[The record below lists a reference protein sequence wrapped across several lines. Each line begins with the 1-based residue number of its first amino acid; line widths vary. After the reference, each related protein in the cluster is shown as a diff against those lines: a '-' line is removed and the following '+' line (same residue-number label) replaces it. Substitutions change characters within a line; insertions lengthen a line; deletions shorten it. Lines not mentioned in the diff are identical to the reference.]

1 MVRMPEGAH
10 LLGIGEEVAI
20 MPLGATAPA
29 EILEISKVSYVRSST
44 IQLENGRLYKR
55 ADGRGLV
62 SNDYIV
68 LATEDHRQEM
78 LRRKTPSDDSI
89 H

>member
-1 MVRMPEGAH
+1 
-10 LLGIGEEVAI
+10 
-20 MPLGATAPA
+20 MPLGATAPTN
-29 EILEISKVSYVRSST
+29 ILEISQARYLRSFT

-68 LATEDHRQEM
+68 PATEDHRQEM
-78 LRRKTPSDDSI
+78 LRRKTPEADKN